1 MHMLFAMASRVVLVA
16 MALVLANAV
25 QAQDKRVALVIGNDR
40 YAAQPLVNAA
50 RDGREVAL
58 ALRRLGF
65 EVIEVID
72 GSKAQTEA
80 GIERMQAALRGRQGV
95 GLFYYAGHAVQIE
108 WRNFMV
114 PVDAALKTP
123 RDVSAQT
130 VDISKVLDAFAA
142 AGTRTNIVV
151 LDACRDNPFGSTG
164 RAAGLAQLDAPP
176 RTFIAFSTAPGNVAD
191 DGLEGGHSLYTHYLL
206 QELGRPKSRIEDVFK
221 RVRLQVRQRTEGR
234 QIPWEN
240 TSLEEEFFFDQSG
253 STAAK
258 DVDEE
263 QRRREIEAA
272 FEKEKADWDKVAKS
286 TNPQDL
292 YAFMKQYPS
301 GAVYEL
307 AQFRLDQV
315 QRPSLRL
322 SVPPAGV
329 QVLPSGVNRYEV
341 GDVLTYERHD
351 LLTNERRPVTLTVTY
366 ADKDRV
372 ELNHGQAV
380 RDQMGGVLRNRFGEK
395 SPASMSAPADIAIGK
410 RWRSAFIN
418 TLPNGKVSS
427 NHWDNHV
434 AALEDIEVPAGTFR
448 AYRIDRQG
456 WARFAGGS
464 ATRMTG
470 TTWVDPR
477 TMQVVRI
484 DLTFTKDGKAV
495 ENSSDRLV
503 RLQQVAR
510 K

>member
-1 MHMLFAMASRVVLVA
+1 
-16 MALVLANAV
+16 MALMLANVA
-25 QAQDKRVALVIGNDR
+25 QAQGHRVALVIGNDQ
-40 YAAQPLVNAA
+40 YAAQPLANAA
-50 RDGREVAL
+50 RDGRQVAS

-72 GSKAQTEA
+72 GSKVQIEA

-95 GLFYYAGHAVQIE
+95 GLFYYAGHAVQVE

-114 PVDAALKTP
+114 PIDAALKTP
-123 RDVSAQT
+123 RDVAAQT

-176 RTFIAFSTAPGNVAD
+176 RTFIAFSTAPGNVAA

-240 TSLEEEFFFDQSG
+240 TSLEDEFFFDEGG
-253 STAAK
+253 SPVAR
-258 DVDEE
+258 DMDEE
-263 QRRREIEAA
+263 QRRREVEAA

-292 YAFMKQYPS
+292 YEFMGKYPS

-315 QRPSLRL
+315 QRPTLRL

-329 QVLPSGVNRYEV
+329 PVLQSGVNRFEV
-341 GDVLTYERHD
+341 GDALTYERHD
-351 LLTNERRPVTLTVTY
+351 RLSNDRKPFTLTVTS

-372 ELNHGQAV
+372 ELNRGQAV
-380 RDQMGGVLRNRFGEK
+380 WDQMGGVLRNRFGEK
-395 SPASMSAPADIAIGK
+395 SPAAMSAPADIAIGK
-410 RWRSAFIN
+410 RWRTAFIN
-418 TLPNGKVSS
+418 TLPHGQVSS

-434 AALEDIEVPAGTFR
+434 AALDDVEVPAGTFR

-456 WARFAGGS
+456 WARFAGGTP
-464 ATRMTG
+464 TRMTG

-477 TMQVVRI
+477 TMVAVRI
-484 DLTFTKDGKAV
+484 DLMFTRDGKVV

-510 K
+510 R